1 MEQSKVDGAST
12 YWMHS
17 GHDCGFSGLDVG
29 AVAVVGGVSRDD
41 ENCGRYRDYYF
52 FVGIELKDSTVDGG

>member
-17 GHDCGFSGLDVG
+17 GHDYGFGGLDVG
-29 AVAVVGGVSRDD
+29 VAVVGEMPRDD
-41 ENCGRYRDYYF
+41 ENCAIIF
-52 FVGIELKDSTVDGG
+52 FAGIDLKDSTVDGG